1 VYDETVRYDW
11 LSPYPQGSTAG
22 THPLQVAL
30 AVSLVTG
37 AERGRAAR
45 GRFYLPVP
53 VSPLEGPYNQLTEA
67 YQASYLAGSLE
78 LLDIIEEHVA
88 GWQVGIVSNIGA
100 GAERAVTGVRVGQ
113 ALDTIRSRREN
124 VPEDYLYGPR
134 V

>member
-1 VYDETVRYDW
+1 
-11 LSPYPQGSTAG
+11 
-22 THPLQVAL
+22 
-30 AVSLVTG
+30 
-37 AERGRAAR
+37 
-45 GRFYLPVP
+45 VP